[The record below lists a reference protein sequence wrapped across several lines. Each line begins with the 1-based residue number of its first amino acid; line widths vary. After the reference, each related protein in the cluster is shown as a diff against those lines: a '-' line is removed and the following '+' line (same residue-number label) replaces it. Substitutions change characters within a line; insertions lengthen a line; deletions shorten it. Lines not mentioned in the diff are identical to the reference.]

1 MTLAFPPNPCN
12 VSPMNLTTFLAQA
25 APVATG
31 KFMVDWNTIL
41 MAAMT
46 MMTALGVPF
55 IAYLVL
61 KLKANSEKT
70 AAALVEVSKKTDSAV
85 ETLKEVKLDVNSGKT
100 KLEDKLT
107 KVEEKLLI
115 ITGEKATL
123 GEKVR
128 SEQDK
133 AVALAA
139 TKVAPSAVAHAAGP
153 ERLGAAINELAA
165 AAEETKESSKDT
177 TEAAEKTEELA
188 RKHKTP

>member
-1 MTLAFPPNPCN
+1 
-12 VSPMNLTTFLAQA
+12 MNLTTFLAQA

-100 KLEDKLT
+100 KLENKLT
-107 KVEEKLLI
+107 TVEEKLLLL
-115 ITGEKATL
+115 TADKATSD
-123 GEKVR
+123 EKVR

-139 TKVAPSAVAHAAGP
+139 TKLATPAAAPAASP
-153 ERLGAAINELAA
+153 ARLGKAINELAA
-165 AAEETKESSKDT
+165 AAEETKESSEAT
-177 TEAAEKTEELA
+177 TESAEKTEELA
-188 RKHKTP
+188 RKHKTL